1 MGAEILEE
9 FGWIA
14 TRTPLGDTT
23 GLCLPNDVSRFVAI
37 DTWERPDLRP
47 LAPALPKLHGLESE
61 IMTSIAN
68 LSNYVLA
75 AGAMNNLKRIRTR
88 HPKYFSSITLFHRAL
103 RTISTNHFQAP
114 VRRFILD
121 LFELKLER
129 PTLIQLAGIEANIW
143 RSAERHT
150 AKGEAIAT
158 PSKRQKIRD
167 EEDQLPRS
175 EEDREVRRRS
185 TSFPGL
191 SPVTEPILHKLES
204 RMRGVTIGDVDR
216 QRVEDAK
223 LMGPPMGLPVLE
235 PITMAQE
242 DFSAKERKV
251 GWIDDDIV
259 DGVEGAGPP
268 SERAS
273 EKMELEES
281 KEAEEISETIEEAD
295 KRRSNIEGQ
304 SKAKTHVRG
313 FSVVPKDL

>member
-1 MGAEILEE
+1 
-9 FGWIA
+9 
-14 TRTPLGDTT
+14 
-23 GLCLPNDVSRFVAI
+23 
-37 DTWERPDLRP
+37 
-47 LAPALPKLHGLESE
+47 
-61 IMTSIAN
+61 
-68 LSNYVLA
+68 
-75 AGAMNNLKRIRTR
+75 
-88 HPKYFSSITLFHRAL
+88 
-103 RTISTNHFQAP
+103 
-114 VRRFILD
+114 
-121 LFELKLER
+121 
-129 PTLIQLAGIEANIW
+129 
-143 RSAERHT
+143 
-150 AKGEAIAT
+150 
-158 PSKRQKIRD
+158 
-167 EEDQLPRS
+167 
-175 EEDREVRRRS
+175 
-185 TSFPGL
+185 
-191 SPVTEPILHKLES
+191 
-204 RMRGVTIGDVDR
+204 MRGVTIGDVDR

-295 KRRSNIEGQ
+295 TRRSNIEGQ